1 MLIGLISDTHDR
13 VPAVAEL
20 LNQMVERGVG
30 MVLHAGDYCS
40 PFALK
45 PFQDANVALAGVFG
59 RNDGDPEGLRAFAA
73 QGMGLELFESPHSLT
88 IGEHKILI
96 VHDIG
101 DVAARSVK
109 AHHVVVHGNE
119 HQQSMKT
126 RGDTLIINPGEA
138 CGWIHGAPTA
148 AVLDLDSK
156 HVEFIK
162 LSDPKWQV

>member
-20 LNQMVERGVG
+20 LKQMVERGVG

-73 QGMGLELFESPHSLT
+73 QGMGLELFESPHSIT

>member
-1 MLIGLISDTHDR
+1 
-13 VPAVAEL
+13 
-20 LNQMVERGVG
+20 
-30 MVLHAGDYCS
+30 
-40 PFALK
+40 
-45 PFQDANVALAGVFG
+45 
-59 RNDGDPEGLRAFAA
+59 
-73 QGMGLELFESPHSLT
+73 MGIELFESPHSLT

-101 DVAARSVK
+101 DVSARSIK
-109 AHHVVVHGNE
+109 GHHIVIHGQE

-148 AVLDLDSK
+148 AILDLDSK

-162 LSDPKWQV
+162 LSDPQWAF